1 MQLRRGAN
9 VLQQA
14 CGLWFQWCVYVISMQ
29 MSVCL
34 YLSVS
39 GSVCL
44 LHCLCCLP
52 ACLGLLFYSARLAAG
67 ARPPFPLPPDPAPAP
82 ATASAGGNRAKF
94 FNCNNYTAISRMFNN
109 AAMRGSRYNF

>member
-52 ACLGLLFYSARLAAG
+52 ALVCSSTLQDLLLVLG
-67 ARPPFPLPPDPAPAP
+67 PPFPLPPAPAPAR

>member
-29 MSVCL
+29 MSV
-34 YLSVS
+34 YHSSVWQC
-39 GSVCL
+39 VFAPL
-44 LHCLCCLP
+44 FVLP

-67 ARPPFPLPPDPAPAP
+67 ARPPFALPPAP

>member
-29 MSVCL
+29 MSV
-34 YLSVS
+34 YHSSVWQCVFAS
-39 GSVCL
+39 LFV
-44 LHCLCCLP
+44 LP

-67 ARPPFPLPPDPAPAP
+67 ARPPFPLPPAPAPAP
-82 ATASAGGNRAKF
+82 ATGSAGGNRAKF

-109 AAMRGSRYNF
+109 AAMRGSR